1 MTMQEMASY
10 YYCYGTMFKVFG
22 DENKHTLATIDFS
35 TGECMDAENE
45 RFYGLS
51 EIERFIFPESLAVQ
65 NNGFNWTSPKGVTG

>member
-10 YYCYGTMFKVFG
+10 CYCYGTMFKVSG

-51 EIERFIFPESLAVQ
+51 EIERFIFPKSLVVQ
-65 NNGFNWTSPKGVTG
+65 NNGFNWTSPKGVAD